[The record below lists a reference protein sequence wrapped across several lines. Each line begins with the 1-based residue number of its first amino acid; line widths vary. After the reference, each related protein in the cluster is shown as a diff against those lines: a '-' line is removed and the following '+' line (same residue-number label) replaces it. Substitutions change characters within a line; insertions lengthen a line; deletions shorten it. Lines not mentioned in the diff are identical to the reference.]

1 MSYWYLY
8 EGIMQ
13 ASRLGNCL
21 QQRQQSGSLCS
32 SSMPARLTQ
41 NNSAARPAA
50 VQNAKI
56 PMQKGQKRGR
66 ERLVARMGI
75 KFVESFES
83 TLELEEV
90 PKKALTQLLSNQTF
104 CKQVW

>member
-1 MSYWYLY
+1 
-8 EGIMQ
+8 MQ

-32 SSMPARLTQ
+32 SSMPARVPQ
-41 NNSAARPAA
+41 HNSAARPTA
-50 VQNAKI
+50 VPRVRI
-56 PMQKGQKRGR
+56 PVQKGQKRGS

-83 TLELEEV
+83 ALELEDA
-90 PKKALTQLLSNQTF
+90 PNKALTQLLSNQTF